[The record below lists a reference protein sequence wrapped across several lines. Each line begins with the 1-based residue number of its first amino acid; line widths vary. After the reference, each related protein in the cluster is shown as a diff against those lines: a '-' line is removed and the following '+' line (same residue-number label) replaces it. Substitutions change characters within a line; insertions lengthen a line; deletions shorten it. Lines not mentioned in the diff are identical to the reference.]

1 MVVPYWRSGS
11 TAFEEITMTVR
22 VSLAQGLGCCVG
34 QRMYYGGQWLK
45 ITAKFPITEAGRVV
59 AFNIILVK

>member
-1 MVVPYWRSGS
+1 
-11 TAFEEITMTVR
+11 MTVR